1 MKIDRRQF
9 IALSSGALAVSP
21 IARVFGADQTPP
33 PGTLPLPPA
42 QTPAPAPLPV
52 SAPPKFEDV
61 RRNVGIFTMR
71 GGAIGWLVNKDAA
84 LVVDTQFPDTAKACV
99 DGLKQKTSG
108 RPIDVVINTH
118 HHGDHTGGNAAF
130 GAKEATI
137 IAQANVR
144 LNLAKDP
151 KTPPVALPVITFDHG
166 ATVYFNGEEISAT
179 HYGPAHTNGDSVI
192 RFKNANV
199 IHMGD
204 QMMTE
209 RFPFI
214 DFSSGGDLDGLMAN
228 WKTVIASAP
237 ADVKI
242 IPGHGRLATL
252 DDLKALLATVEE
264 STALV
269 RKGLAEGKTLEQLKA
284 DGLPEKFKS
293 WGSGFINTN
302 RWIETVYNQSHKD
315 ASKK

>member
-1 MKIDRRQF
+1 MTPRVSLSLLSVLLASTAVAQQDFSKVEIKATQVSGNVYMLEGSGGNIGVSVGADGILIVDDQFAPLAEKI
-9 IALSSGALAVSP
+9 AAALA
-21 IARVFGADQTPP
+21 QLN
-33 PGTLPLPPA
+33 PGKL
-42 QTPAPAPLPV
+42 
-52 SAPPKFEDV
+52 KY
-61 RRNVGIFTMR
+61 
-71 GGAIGWLVNKDAA
+71 
-84 LVVDTQFPDTAKACV
+84 VV
-99 DGLKQKTSG
+99 
-108 RPIDVVINTH
+108 NTH
-118 HHGDHTGGNAAF
+118 HHGDHTGGNASFA
-130 GAKEATI
+130 ARDATI

-144 LNLAKDP
+144 VNLAKDT
-151 KTPPVALPVITFDHG
+151 KTPAAALPVITFDHG
-166 ATVYFNGEEISAT
+166 AAVHFNGEEISAT

-209 RFPFI
+209 RFPYI
-214 DFSSGGDLDGLMAN
+214 DFGSGGDLDGLMAN
-228 WKTVIASAP
+228 WRTVIAGAP

-269 RKGLAEGKTLEQLKA
+269 RKGMAEGKTLEQLKA
-284 DGLPEKFKS
+284 AGLPEKFKS

-315 ASKK
+315 APKQ

>member
-1 MKIDRRQF
+1 LVSTAVAQQDFSKIEIKATQVSGNVYMLEGSGGNIGVSVGADGILIVDDQF
-9 IALSSGALAVSP
+9 APLADKIAAALA
-21 IARVFGADQTPP
+21 QLN
-33 PGTLPLPPA
+33 PG
-42 QTPAPAPLPV
+42 
-52 SAPPKFEDV
+52 K
-61 RRNVGIFTMR
+61 
-71 GGAIGWLVNKDAA
+71 
-84 LVVDTQFPDTAKACV
+84 
-99 DGLKQKTSG
+99 LKY
-108 RPIDVVINTH
+108 VLNTH

-130 GAKEATI
+130 GAKDATI

-151 KTPPVALPVITFDHG
+151 KTPAVALPVITFDHG
-166 ATVYFNGEEISAT
+166 ATVYFNGEDISAT

-228 WKTVIASAP
+228 WKTVIAGAP

-252 DDLKALLATVEE
+252 DDLKTLLAIVEE

-269 RKGLAEGKTLEQLKA
+269 RQGMAEGKTLEQLRTA
-284 DGLPEKFKS
+284 GLPEKFKS

-302 RWIETVYNQSHKD
+302 RWIETIYNQSHKD
-315 ASKK
+315 APKK

>member
-1 MKIDRRQF
+1 MKPHTPRIGSLLLALCSLLATSAIAQQDFSKVEIKATQVSGNVYMLEGSGGNIGVSVGSDGILIVDDQF
-9 IALSSGALAVSP
+9 
-21 IARVFGADQTPP
+21 
-33 PGTLPLPPA
+33 
-42 QTPAPAPLPV
+42 APL
-52 SAPPKFEDV
+52 ADK
-61 RRNVGIFTMR
+61 I
-71 GGAIGWLVNKDAA
+71 AAA
-84 LVVDTQFPDTAKACV
+84 LQQLNPGKLKYVV
-99 DGLKQKTSG
+99 
-108 RPIDVVINTH
+108 NTH
-118 HHGDHTGGNAAF
+118 HHGDHTGSNAAF
-130 GAKEATI
+130 GGQGATI

-144 LNLAKDP
+144 VNLAKDTR
-151 KTPPVALPVITFDHG
+151 TPPAALPVITFDQG

-192 RFKNANV
+192 RFKAANV

-214 DFSSGGDLDGLMAN
+214 DFSSGGDLDGLIAN
-228 WKTVIASAP
+228 WKKVIATAP

-264 STALV
+264 STAIV
-269 RKGLAEGKTLEQLKA
+269 RAGLAAGKTLEQLKA

-302 RWIETVYNQSHKD
+302 RWIETVYNQSQRAPK
-315 ASKK
+315 S

>member
-1 MKIDRRQF
+1 MLPRQ
-9 IALSSGALAVSP
+9 
-21 IARVFGADQTPP
+21 
-33 PGTLPLPPA
+33 TLPLFLALLVSTAVA
-42 QTPAPAPLPV
+42 QQDFSKVEIKATQVSNNIYMLEGSGGNIGVCVGADGILIVDDQFAPL
-52 SAPPKFEDV
+52 ADK
-61 RRNVGIFTMR
+61 I
-71 GGAIGWLVNKDAA
+71 AAA
-84 LVVDTQFPDTAKACV
+84 LAQLNPGK
-99 DGLKQKTSG
+99 LKYL
-108 RPIDVVINTH
+108 INTH
-118 HHGDHTGGNAAF
+118 HHGDHTGGNEAVSGR
-130 GAKEATI
+130 GAI
-137 IAQANVR
+137 ILAQANVR
-144 LNLAKDP
+144 VNLAKDP
-151 KTPPVALPVITFDHG
+151 KTPATALPVITFTQN

-214 DFSSGGDLDGLMAN
+214 DFSSGGDLDGIMAN
-228 WKTVIASAP
+228 WKTIIASAP

-252 DDLKALLATVEE
+252 DDLKQLAAIVEE

-269 RKGLAEGKTLEQLKA
+269 RKGMAAGKTLEQLKA
-284 DGLPEKFKS
+284 EGLPEKFKS

-302 RWIETVYNQSHKD
+302 RWIETIYNQSHKD
-315 ASKK
+315 VPKA

>member
-1 MKIDRRQF
+1 MLPRK
-9 IALSSGALAVSP
+9 
-21 IARVFGADQTPP
+21 
-33 PGTLPLPPA
+33 TLPLFLALLVSTAVA
-42 QTPAPAPLPV
+42 QQDFSKVEIKATQVSKNVYMLEGSGGNIGVCVGSDGILIVDDQFAPLADKI
-52 SAPPKFEDV
+52 S
-61 RRNVGIFTMR
+61 
-71 GGAIGWLVNKDAA
+71 AA
-84 LVVDTQFPDTAKACV
+84 LAQLNPGK
-99 DGLKQKTSG
+99 LKYL
-108 RPIDVVINTH
+108 INTH
-118 HHGDHTGGNAAF
+118 HHGDHTGGNEAVS
-130 GAKEATI
+130 GRGATI
-137 IAQANVR
+137 LAQANVR
-144 LNLAKDP
+144 VNMTKDP
-151 KTPPVALPVITFDHG
+151 KTPATALPVITFTQN

-192 RFKNANV
+192 RFKSANV

-228 WKTVIASAP
+228 WKTIIASAP

-252 DDLKALLATVEE
+252 EDLKQLSAIVEE

-269 RKGLAEGKTLEQLKA
+269 RKGMAEGKTLEQLKA

-302 RWIETVYNQSHKD
+302 RWIETIYNQSHKD
-315 ASKK
+315 LPKL

>member
-1 MKIDRRQF
+1 M
-9 IALSSGALAVSP
+9 LEGSGGNIGVS
-21 IARVFGADQTPP
+21 VGADGILIVDDQF
-33 PGTLPLPPA
+33 
-42 QTPAPAPLPV
+42 APL
-52 SAPPKFEDV
+52 ADK
-61 RRNVGIFTMR
+61 I
-71 GGAIGWLVNKDAA
+71 AAA
-84 LVVDTQFPDTAKACV
+84 LQQLNPGKLKYVV
-99 DGLKQKTSG
+99 
-108 RPIDVVINTH
+108 NTH
-118 HHGDHTGGNAAF
+118 HHGDHTGGNATFA
-130 GAKEATI
+130 GKEATI

-144 LNLAKDP
+144 VNLTKDP
-151 KTPPVALPVITFDHG
+151 KTPAAALPVITFDRG
-166 ATVYFNGEEISAT
+166 ATLYFNGEEISAT

-204 QMMTE
+204 QMMTD

-228 WKTVIASAP
+228 WKTIIASAP

-252 DDLKALLATVEE
+252 DDLKQLSAIVEE

-269 RKGLAEGKTLEQLKA
+269 RKGMAAGKTLEQLKA
-284 DGLPEKFKS
+284 EGLPEKFKS

-302 RWIETVYNQSHKD
+302 RWIETIYNQAHKD
-315 ASKK
+315 VPKT